1 MFQPSSHVATH
12 DAEVIRILLNAES
25 LESVDL
31 NWAPP
36 RGTPTALTPLGKL
49 FLPLAGL
56 VDVEAER
63 ERLGRE
69 IAKIEQELVKVRAKL
84 SSETFV
90 SGAPAAVVEEHRKRE
105 TDWQA
110 KLAEI
115 RRVAEALSA

>member
-1 MFQPSSHVATH
+1 MVKVNVATLK
-12 DAEVIRILLNAES
+12 AELSHYLEIAES
-25 LESVDL
+25 GEQVLVTSH
-31 NWAPP
+31 
-36 RGTPTALTPLGKL
+36 GK
-49 FLPLAGL
+49 
-56 VDVEAER
+56 
-63 ERLGRE
+63 E

-105 TDWQA
+105 TDWQS